1 MNGVFKKIAAVAL
14 SAGMIAA
21 SCVTSFA
28 APATTVGTT
37 STNKATIAVGKTL
50 YNPKGKLS
58 AQSFNFRIEAVEAAD
73 GRTMKTIAAKDIPM
87 PTAERCRQNLSRA
100 KLCEKTGY
108 SSKALYNIECGKV
121 KTSVK
126 LFEDFAAALGYSCSI
141 VIKKRGE
148 NSR

>member
-1 MNGVFKKIAAVAL
+1 MRSETKE
-14 SAGMIAA
+14 
-21 SCVTSFA
+21 
-28 APATTVGTT
+28 
-37 STNKATIAVGKTL
+37 
-50 YNPKGKLS
+50 
-58 AQSFNFRIEAVEAAD
+58 FNSNELGDWLA
-73 GRTMKTIAAKDIPM
+73 
-87 PTAERCRQNLSRA
+87 AERCRQNLSRA

-141 VIKKRGE
+141 VIKKLGE